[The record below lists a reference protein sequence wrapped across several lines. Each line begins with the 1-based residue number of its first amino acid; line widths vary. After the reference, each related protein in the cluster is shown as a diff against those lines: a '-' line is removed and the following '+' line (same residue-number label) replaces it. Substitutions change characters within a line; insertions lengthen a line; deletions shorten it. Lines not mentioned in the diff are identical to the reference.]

1 MVAHGYPSS
10 GETDMDVRWDFRRLG
25 KDELERV
32 AVGDPDPTSDPGTA
46 NGHQACRFEWSEIS
60 QTLILLWCC
69 TRELGHQNQH
79 VAGTG
84 ERVAAVH
91 SPLSLTRYGTEPPHD
106 LEVDSRCPRSS
117 LSSAVDSST
126 PRHTG
131 RSASRPRG
139 NCGDHRAEND
149 EDDALKKGAPERQ
162 RVTLRCRRRSRN
174 SSPRPGVSPRCGI

>member
-1 MVAHGYPSS
+1 
-10 GETDMDVRWDFRRLG
+10 MDVRWDFRRLG
-25 KDELERV
+25 QDEPEDV
-32 AVGDPDPTSDPGTA
+32 VVGDPDPTSDPGRA

-91 SPLSLTRYGTEPPHD
+91 SPLSPTRYGTAPPHD
-106 LEVDSRCPRSS
+106 LEVDSRCPSQG
-117 LSSAVDSST
+117 SAVDSST

-149 EDDALKKGAPERQ
+149 EALEEGAPERP
-162 RVTLRCRRRSRN
+162 RVTL
-174 SSPRPGVSPRCGI
+174 